1 MTGPPVD
8 DVAVKVDG
16 VAKTFRLPR
25 EQVST
30 LKERVL
36 HPTRRRRF
44 DVLRALQGVSFE
56 VARGEVF
63 GIVGR
68 NGSGKSTLMKCLAGI
83 YRADAGE
90 MWLRGRMAPFIE
102 LGVGFNPDLTAH
114 DNVLIN
120 AVMLG
125 LTPEQ
130 ARERYSSIMDFAEL
144 HEFAEL
150 KLKNYSSGMQV
161 RLAFSVMVHV
171 DADLLLIDE
180 VLAVGDAAFQ
190 QKCYDVLDRARSE
203 GRTILLVTHDMEQ
216 VQRFC
221 DRAML
226 LDRGR
231 LVAVGEPR
239 SVARQYTQLNFATPS
254 ERESIVAGPARHDGD
269 GRGDAVFIVDA
280 WAQSMAAGRTTLL
293 EPGEASGVAMRVRF
307 GEPVD
312 EPVFSFSLT
321 DEHQRR
327 VFAMSTQR
335 KAHATGSHAA
345 GDEIDVAVGFPNHLA
360 AGRYWISVNVARAT
374 DGELLAF
381 REDIYSFVVNG
392 AGAGGG
398 VVDLPHAF
406 QITPAPSMR
415 QAGDDSASSLDHRQD
430 RAGTVS
436 PRDER

>member
-1 MTGPPVD
+1 MSQAPAD
-8 DVAVKVDG
+8 DIAVLATG
-16 VAKTFRLPR
+16 VAKSFRLPT

-36 HPTRRRRF
+36 HPTRRRHS
-44 DVLRALQGVSFE
+44 DTLRALRDVSFE
-56 VARGEVF
+56 VGRGEVF

-114 DNVLIN
+114 DNVLVN
-120 AVMLG
+120 GVMLG
-125 LTPEQ
+125 LTPDE
-130 ARERYSSIMDFAEL
+130 ARARYGSIMDFAEL

-190 QKCYDVLDRARSE
+190 QKCYDVLQRARDD

-231 LVAVGEPR
+231 VVAVGDSR
-239 SVARQYTQLNFATPS
+239 GVARQYTQLNFATAT
-254 ERESIVAGPARHDGD
+254 EREAIVRTGSP
-269 GRGDAVFIVDA
+269 RGLAEDPVTIVDA
-280 WAQSMAAGRTTLL
+280 WAQSLAGGRTTTL
-293 EPGEASGVAMRVRF
+293 EPGEAAGAAMRVRF
-307 GEPVD
+307 NRPASNPVFTFTIVD
-312 EPVFSFSLT
+312 EHGRLALALSSDRTL
-321 DEHQRR
+321 Q
-327 VFAMSTQR
+327 
-335 KAHATGSHAA
+335 ATGDHAA
-345 GDEIDVAVGFPNHLA
+345 GDELDVAVGFANHLA
-360 AGRYWISVNVARAT
+360 AGRYWISVKVDEPAA
-374 DGELLAF
+374 GGLLAF
-381 REDIYSFVVNG
+381 REDIYSFVVVG
-392 AGAGGG
+392 AGAGGA
-398 VVDLPHAF
+398 VMDLPHHFELTA
-406 QITPAPSMR
+406 APSMQ
-415 QAGDDSASSLDHRQD
+415 QAANDG
-430 RAGTVS
+430 
-436 PRDER
+436 

>member
-1 MTGPPVD
+1 MSPAPAD
-8 DVAVKVDG
+8 DIAVG
-16 VAKTFRLPR
+16 VEHVCKTFRLPS

-30 LKERVL
+30 FKERVL
-36 HPTRRRRF
+36 HPTRGRGH
-44 DVLRALQGVSFE
+44 DILRALQDVSFE

-83 YRADAGE
+83 YRADTGE

-125 LTPEQ
+125 LTPDQ
-130 ARERYSSIMDFAEL
+130 ARERYGSIMDFAEL

-171 DADLLLIDE
+171 DAELLLIDE

-190 QKCYDVLDRARSE
+190 QKCYDVLDRARGE
-203 GRTILLVTHDMEQ
+203 GKTILLVTHDMEQ

-231 LVAVGEPR
+231 VVAVGHSR
-239 SVARQYTQLNFATPS
+239 SVARQYTQLNFAAPA
-254 ERESIVAGPARHDGD
+254 ERESLVRAAALADDDDVIT
-269 GRGDAVFIVDA
+269 IVDG
-280 WAQSMAAGRTTLL
+280 WAQTEAAGRTTVL
-293 EPGEASGVAMRVRF
+293 EPAEASGMATRVRF
-307 GEPVD
+307 VQAAAD
-312 EPVFSFSLT
+312 PVFVFTIT

-327 VFAMSTQR
+327 IMSMSTERQGVV
-335 KAHATGSHAA
+335 TGHHAA
-345 GDEIDVAVGFPNHLA
+345 GDEIDVAVGFSNHLA
-360 AGRYWISVNVARAT
+360 PGRYWLSIHVSEPAGGA
-374 DGELLAF
+374 LLAF
-381 REDIYSFVVNG
+381 REDVYSFVVSGTGWGNV
-392 AGAGGG
+392 A
-398 VVDLPHAF
+398 VDLPHGF
-406 QITPAPSMR
+406 LVTPAPAMSE
-415 QAGDDSASSLDHRQD
+415 AAS
-430 RAGTVS
+430 
-436 PRDER
+436 DER

>member
-1 MTGPPVD
+1 MSGPPEA
-8 DVAVKVDG
+8 DVAIAATG
-16 VAKTFRLPR
+16 VSKTFRLPT

-36 HPTRRRRF
+36 HPARRGRCEE
-44 DVLRALQGVSFE
+44 LHALQDVSFE
-56 VARGEVF
+56 VTTGEVF

-114 DNVLIN
+114 DNVLVN

-125 LTPEQ
+125 LSPEQ
-130 ARERYSSIMDFAEL
+130 ARERYDRIMAFAEL

-190 QKCYDVLDRARSE
+190 QKCFDVLDRMRGE

-221 DRAML
+221 DRALL

-231 LVAVGEPR
+231 LVAIGDPR
-239 SVARQYTQLNFATPS
+239 GVARRYTQLNFATPA
-254 ERESIVAGPARHDGD
+254 ERESIVQTGARHPLE
-269 GRGDAVFIVDA
+269 RGAATIVDA
-280 WAQSMAAGRTTLL
+280 WAQSRATGRTTLL

-307 GEPVD
+307 ARPVS
-312 EPVFSFSLT
+312 EPVFGFT
-321 DEHQRR
+321 IVDEHGRR
-327 VFAMSTQR
+327 ALVLSSDR
-335 KAHATGSHAA
+335 KGYATGEHAA
-345 GDEIDVAVGFPNHLA
+345 GDEVDVAAGFPNHLA
-360 AGRYWISVNVARAT
+360 PGRYWITAQVSEAA
-374 DGELLAF
+374 DGGLLAF
-381 REDIYSFVVNG
+381 REDVYSFVVGG

-398 VVDLPHAF
+398 VMDLPHVF
-406 QITPAPSMR
+406 DVMPAPSM
-415 QAGDDSASSLDHRQD
+415 QEAGDDR
-430 RAGTVS
+430 
-436 PRDER
+436 

>member
-1 MTGPPVD
+1 MSGAPAA
-8 DVAVKVDG
+8 DVAIAAAG
-16 VAKTFRLPR
+16 VAKTFRLPTER
-25 EQVST
+25 VST

-36 HPTRRRRF
+36 HPVRRGRF
-44 DVLRALQGVSFE
+44 EALRALHDVSFE
-56 VARGEVF
+56 VATGEVF

-114 DNVLIN
+114 DNVLVN

-125 LTPEQ
+125 LSPEQ
-130 ARERYSSIMDFAEL
+130 ARERYDAIMDFAEL

-190 QKCYDVLDRARSE
+190 QKCYDVLDRMRGE

-221 DRAML
+221 DRALL

-231 LVAVGEPR
+231 LVAIGDSR
-239 SVARQYTQLNFATPS
+239 SVARQYTQLNFATPA
-254 ERESIVAGPARHDGD
+254 ERESIVQTGSPTGRARG
-269 GRGDAVFIVDA
+269 GVTIVDA
-280 WAQSMAAGRTTLL
+280 WAQSRANGRTTLL

-307 GEPVD
+307 ARPAS
-312 EPVFSFSLT
+312 EPVFGFT
-321 DEHQRR
+321 IVDEHGRR
-327 VFAMSTQR
+327 ALVLSSDR
-335 KAHATGSHAA
+335 KGHATGEHAA
-345 GDEIDVAVGFPNHLA
+345 GDEIDVAAGFPNHLA
-360 AGRYWISVNVARAT
+360 SGRYWITAQVSEPG

-381 REDIYSFVVNG
+381 REDVYSFVVGG

-398 VVDLPHAF
+398 VMDLPHIF
-406 QITPAPSMR
+406 EVMPAPSM
-415 QAGDDSASSLDHRQD
+415 QEAAND
-430 RAGTVS
+430 R
-436 PRDER
+436 

>member
-1 MTGPPVD
+1 MSEPPAN
-8 DVAVKVDG
+8 DVAVSVDG

-44 DVLRALQGVSFE
+44 DKLRALRGVSFE
-56 VARGEVF
+56 VRRGEVF

-130 ARERYSSIMDFAEL
+130 ARQRYASIMDFAEL

-190 QKCYDVLDRARSE
+190 QKCYDVLHRARSE
-203 GRTILLVTHDMEQ
+203 GRTILLVTHNMDQ

-221 DRAML
+221 DRAL
-226 LDRGR
+226 LLERGE
-231 LVAVGEPR
+231 VIAVGDAGD
-239 SVARQYTQLNFATPS
+239 VAGRYTAVNFAID
-254 ERESIVAGPARHDGD
+254 EHAVAAPDLPAGEGDDGAHIAD
-269 GRGDAVFIVDA
+269 VWAQDAVGRRGA
-280 WAQSMAAGRTTLL
+280 GLAQ
-293 EPGEASGVAMRVRF
+293 GEACALCMRVRF
-307 GEPVD
+307 LCSVSD
-312 EPVFSFSLT
+312 PVFVLWLSDPDGRRVLVVSSEWDDSLT
-321 DEHQRR
+321 GD
-327 VFAMSTQR
+327 FAPGDVVT
-335 KAHATGSHAA
+335 TGVSFDNWLAP
-345 GDEIDVAVGFPNHLA
+345 GRYELA
-360 AGRYWISVNVARAT
+360 AEVRYRGSGQRVMARAP
-374 DGELLAF
+374 DAA
-381 REDIYSFVVNG
+381 SAVVT
-392 AGAGGG
+392 ASRAGGG
-398 VVDLPHAF
+398 VVDIPHAF
-406 QITPAPSMR
+406 FLERSGARAPAT
-415 QAGDDSASSLDHRQD
+415 LED
-430 RAGTVS
+430 RAH
-436 PRDER
+436 R